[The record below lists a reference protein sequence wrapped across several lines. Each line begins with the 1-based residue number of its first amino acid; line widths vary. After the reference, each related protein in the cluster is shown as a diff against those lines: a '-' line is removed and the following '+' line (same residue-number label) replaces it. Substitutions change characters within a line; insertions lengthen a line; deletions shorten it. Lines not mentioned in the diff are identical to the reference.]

1 MSNIKKFKPLIFLL
15 VVTVITLNLWVTSK
29 SSLSTILATPL
40 TSLSQILALLGIVL
54 MSCSILISTR
64 ITFIEKLL
72 KGMDKA
78 YGVHQIAGSL
88 AFIFILS
95 HPLLLVIQALP
106 RIQVA
111 TMYLF
116 PSVNLSY
123 TLGIFALYSMVLS
136 FVFMAF
142 IKLPYNIWKLTHK
155 LLGVTFLLGSVH
167 ALMVGSDIAAFLPL
181 KVWLSSW
188 IGIGIFST
196 MYSLFFYRKFGP
208 KFSYQIE
215 RIERTVDIV
224 TIFLR
229 PQSEKVISFEPGQ
242 FVYVEFKNKK
252 IGRELH
258 PFSIAS
264 GINDERIQLSA
275 KIVGDYTLKLAQN
288 LREGNGSLLYG
299 PYGQFAGNAS
309 SLKNCIWIAGG
320 IGITPFLSMLSSE
333 IARPTDKS
341 IHFYYTYSTKEEG
354 SFLNQVQVLSE
365 NAPHVKFFDWCT
377 QEKKRLSADV
387 IKNHLDLAGIDAI
400 FLCGSLSMMEG
411 LKKQFMSIGVS
422 EQKIIY
428 ENFAYIT

>member
-1 MSNIKKFKPLIFLL
+1 
-15 VVTVITLNLWVTSK
+15 
-29 SSLSTILATPL
+29 
-40 TSLSQILALLGIVL
+40 
-54 MSCSILISTR
+54 
-64 ITFIEKLL
+64 
-72 KGMDKA
+72 MDKA
-78 YGVHQIAGSL
+78 YGIHQIAGSL

-106 RIQVA
+106 QVQLA
-111 TMYLF
+111 SSYLL
-116 PSVNLSY
+116 PSGNLSY

-155 LLGVTFLLGSVH
+155 LLGAAFLLGSVH
-167 ALMVGSDIAAFLPL
+167 ALTVGSDIAAFLPL
-181 KVWLSSW
+181 KVWLSTW

-215 RIERTVDIV
+215 KIERTVDIV

-229 PQSEKVISFEPGQ
+229 PQSDKVISFEPGQ
-242 FVYVEFKNKK
+242 FVYVEFKDKK

-264 GINDERIQLSA
+264 GTGDSLIQLSA

-288 LREGNGSLLYG
+288 LREGNSSLLYG
-299 PYGQFAGNAS
+299 PYGQFAGSAS
-309 SLKNCIWIAGG
+309 SFKNCIWIAGG

-333 IARPTDKS
+333 VEKPTDKS

-354 SFLNQVQVLSE
+354 SFLNQIKVLSE
-365 NAPHVKFFDWCT
+365 KAPHIQFFDWCT

-387 IKNHLDLAGIDAI
+387 IKNHLNLADIDAI
-400 FLCGSLSMMEG
+400 FICGSLSMMEG
-411 LKKQFMSIGVS
+411 LKKQFMSIGVA
-422 EQKIIY
+422 EQKIVY